1 MKIENITI
9 SVNASIR
16 DALVSIEANHNGYIL
31 ATDESKRVIGIA
43 TDGDIRRKLLENI
56 TLDDSIGK
64 CINTDFVWATK
75 DTPREALLKHLDQK
89 IKFIPVLDSEKRL
102 ATIISRDHL
111 PGKDEDKIFSR
122 AKAPVRISFGGGGSD
137 VSPYFSAH
145 GGAVINATISV
156 FSHAVLRIRD
166 DERILIHSRDLKES
180 VDAPNIVQFL
190 AQPGRFGLIQS
201 IIRTISPSFGFELF
215 LHSDFPMN
223 SGLGGSAVVVAS
235 ILGCFNQFRK
245 DKWDQYEMSELAFQ
259 AERLFLGVSGGWQD
273 QYATVFGG
281 LNFMEFNKDQNII
294 QPIRLQK
301 EILLELEE
309 SLILCNTGTTHD
321 SGNIHD
327 DQKEQ
332 TKKGDV
338 QKMIQSNV
346 ELTYQ
351 MRNHLLRGR
360 LNDFGKN
367 LDQAWQI
374 KRNFS
379 SKISNLMLDSVYTKA
394 RENGALGGKLLGAG
408 GGGFFLFY
416 VPPFLRHE
424 VLDWMQN
431 DGLIYTPFRFEES
444 GLQSW
449 TVRENILNK

>member
-16 DALVSIEANHNGYIL
+16 DALVSIEANHSGYIL
-31 ATDESKRVIGIA
+31 ATDESQGVIGIA

-56 TLDDSIGK
+56 SLDDSISK

-102 ATIISRDHL
+102 STIISRDHL
-111 PGKDEDKIFSR
+111 PGKEEDKVFSR

-156 FSHAVLRIRD
+156 FSHAVLRTRD
-166 DERILIHSRDLKES
+166 DERIVIHSRDLKES
-180 VDAPNIVQFL
+180 VDAADLVQFL
-190 AQPGRFGLIQS
+190 AQRGRFGLIQS

-374 KRNFS
+374 KRSFS
-379 SKISNLMLDSVYTKA
+379 SKISNAMLDSVYSKA

-424 VLDWMQN
+424 VLDWMQS

-449 TVRENILNK
+449 TVRDI